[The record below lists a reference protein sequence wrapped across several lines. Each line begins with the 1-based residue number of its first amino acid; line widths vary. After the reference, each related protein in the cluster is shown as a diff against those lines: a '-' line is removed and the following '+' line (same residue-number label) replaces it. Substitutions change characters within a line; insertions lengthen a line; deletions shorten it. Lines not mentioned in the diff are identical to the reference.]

1 MNKLPLGRKKTP
13 KRQGLNIRARACGF
27 EDEEEF
33 KQVGTLIKVGG
44 KQFMRLKRL
53 PYGWLVVELTT
64 MLPHVH
70 FFVDPKQFRGVISKI
85 LKGKEKSKL

>member
-1 MNKLPLGRKKTP
+1 MKKLPSGKKKTP
-13 KRQGLNIRARACGF
+13 KKQGLNIRARSCGF

-33 KQVGTLIKVGG
+33 KQVGTLLEMRG

-53 PYGWLVVELTT
+53 PYGWLVVELKT

-70 FFVDPKQFRGVISKI
+70 FYVDPKQFRGVICKI
-85 LKGKEKSKL
+85 LEGKEKSKL